1 MFISASRIR
10 RAAATAL
17 AVVGVSTSASA
28 EAAISLPS
36 PVAPPP
42 VGVVLTG
49 PADLVVSNTTPST
62 VRVSNYGRR
71 AAGPFSVLV
80 SKGYIGECDWSI
92 PAQTRR
98 LSGLAVGASVTA
110 TIPESSFD
118 RAVTVDYLNEVVEAN
133 ELNNSGLVPYTN
145 VIC

>member
-1 MFISASRIR
+1 M
-10 RAAATAL
+10 
-17 AVVGVSTSASA
+17 
-28 EAAISLPS
+28 
-36 PVAPPP
+36 APRP

-71 AAGPFSVLV
+71 AAGPFSVVV
-80 SKGYIGECDWSI
+80 SKGYIGDQCGWSI

-98 LSGLAVGASVTA
+98 LSGLAIGASVTV
-110 TIPESSFD
+110 TIPESSSD
-118 RAVTVDYLNEVVEAN
+118 RAVTVDYLNEVIEAN